1 MSSKK
6 QNPMDMLQ
14 GLAGNFGDEDLDYEE
29 EYFDTEPHYDEYG
42 NETRPLVG
50 RLLLRAVET
59 QLADEEKCGYVR
71 EAYRKLQEK
80 GYFKKQAKIKIEVAM
95 SNAIFEMMK
104 YNVDYSDDLYRG
116 KIEEVVAEPYHPDSV
131 IDFETGREHLFD
143 EELQEIDDLANDYHG
158 DSEKKA
164 AAMLKDLWPSL
175 KEYLD
180 DNYCRETK
188 DGIVRCSLDEIAQ
201 HRSFGINL
209 SNVIRETDILFNNTK
224 DYDYSIT
231 WNQEILRTFRLD
243 AQDRDN
249 CISAIGEALEG
260 KGEKEKADAY
270 YRDWIRR
277 EPDNLNAVQ
286 FYVLLLEMRGDIDG
300 ARKLLEEHLPD
311 DDRLDP
317 SYTPLYE
324 RAEDFYSFEGEKEK
338 SRHYRDLLVE
348 LEKVRINSR
357 KSQTVQPSKKPKK
370 IYPNDPCPCGSG
382 KKYKKC
388 CGRGKV

>member
-50 RLLLRAVET
+50 RLLLRTVET

-71 EAYRKLQEK
+71 DAYRKLQEK

-277 EPDNLNAVQ
+277 ARS
-286 FYVLLLEMRGDIDG
+286 LL
-300 ARKLLEEHLPD
+300 H
-311 DDRLDP
+311 
-317 SYTPLYE
+317 S
-324 RAEDFYSFEGEKEK
+324 
-338 SRHYRDLLVE
+338 LV
-348 LEKVRINSR
+348 
-357 KSQTVQPSKKPKK
+357 
-370 IYPNDPCPCGSG
+370 
-382 KKYKKC
+382 
-388 CGRGKV
+388 

>member
-6 QNPMDMLQ
+6 QNLKDMLQ

-59 QLADEEKCGYVR
+59 QLADEEKCGYVKD
-71 EAYRKLQEK
+71 AYRKLQEK
-80 GYFKKQAKIKIEVAM
+80 GYIKKLAKIKIEVAM

-104 YNVDYSDDLYRG
+104 YNVDYSDDFYRG

-131 IDFETGREHLFD
+131 IDFETGREHIFD
-143 EELQEIDDLANDYHG
+143 QKLQEIDRLAIAYQG
-158 DSEKKA
+158 DSEQKA

-188 DGIVRCSLDEIAQ
+188 DGIVRCSLDEIAPD
-201 HRSFGINL
+201 RSFGWNL
-209 SNVIRETDILFNNTK
+209 ANVIRETDFLYNNMK
-224 DYDYSIT
+224 DYEYSLT
-231 WNQEILRTFRLD
+231 WNQEIQRTFRLT
-243 AQDRDN
+243 QNEQEN
-249 CISAIGEALEG
+249 CHSSITEALSRLG
-260 KGEKEKADAY
+260 TNEKAAEYYRNWLREEPENPDAAAY
-270 YRDWIRR
+270 YAEYLRD
-277 EPDNLNAVQ
+277 A
-286 FYVLLLEMRGDIDG
+286 GDMNQ
-300 ARKLLEEHLPD
+300 ARKILEEYLPD
-311 DDRLDP
+311 EDTADP
-317 SYTPLYE
+317 AFASLYRQAAELYE
-324 RAEDFYSFEGEKEK
+324 ALGDGEK
-338 SRHYRDLLVE
+338 SRKYQDLNQKAERNFRD
-348 LEKVRINSR
+348 SW
-357 KSQTVQPSKKPKK
+357 KSKPVQKPKK